1 MHQFGSLSERG
12 GWIFEFASER
22 GGTQKGGGVPTLEET
37 MPLKFGNLNKNI
49 GFGRMGTLSEKTDFS
64 N

>member
-1 MHQFGSLSERG
+1 MHQFGLLSERG
-12 GWIFEFASER
+12 GYFLNLLQKEGVPRR
-22 GGTQKGGGVPTLEET
+22 GEVPTLEET

-49 GFGRMGTLSEKTDFS
+49 GFQRMGTLSEKTDFS